1 MKPSTTSSLPLLLAG
16 PILRKTTATEVVLWL
31 ATSSPLVGRVN
42 IYIRQTEHLRE
53 TGFSNEKELSD
64 VEQDKPF
71 YTSSLEE
78 HDSIQIG
85 THAWVTLIRLQGEF
99 PTNTPLEYD
108 IHTESGSLITL
119 APHLVYNGKSR
130 VEFKISTSADYILHG
145 SCRNPHHPSKD
156 SLVAADN
163 KIADQTVPERPD
175 MLMMSGD
182 QIYADHVAG
191 PTLDAI
197 QQVIQRLGL
206 VGESLPTDSQI
217 NQINSSDALYSSEYH
232 LYQRHHYLPHHST
245 SESMFDKFFPSRGV
259 PIFSSTDCE
268 NHLVTLS
275 EFIAMY
281 LLVWSPT
288 LWQCINRDRLIEN
301 NFTQGGR
308 QLTPT
313 EQQQWRDES
322 VIIDDF
328 IAGLPQVQRLFA
340 HIPTYMIFDDHDV
353 TDDWNL
359 TVGWEHAVDQNQ
371 FATQVIGN
379 GLAAYWMCQGWGN
392 KPESFNETFIE
403 QARQLFV
410 VQRYAVQQTR
420 LNKQTHLA
428 KQTRLEKQT
437 NDVEQTHNETGD
449 THTTHSVGNIEPN
462 KHQAFIEMLSRFE
475 EWHYTIDT
483 SPKVIV
489 LDTRTRR
496 WRSESR
502 MNKPSGLMDWEALI
516 EFQHQLLH
524 QEKVV
529 IVSAAPMF
537 GVKFIETLQKM
548 ATTIGKPLVIDA
560 ENWMAHPGSAN
571 TLISIFTHTKTP
583 TNFVVLSGDVHYSFA
598 YDIKLRYRRNSPNI
612 YQITCSGIKNQ
623 FPAPLLKFCDVC
635 DRLLYSPR
643 SVLNYFTKRKRLR
656 IEKRSP
662 DNQTF
667 YRLSNRSAI
676 GELRLDS
683 DGKPQAITTLS
694 GDGKVTRFPEPD

>member
-1 MKPSTTSSLPLLLAG
+1 MKRSTTSPLPLLLAG
-16 PILRKTTATEVVLWL
+16 PILRKTTATEVVLWVV
-31 ATSSPLVGRVN
+31 TSAPLSGTTQLFN
-42 IYIRQTEHLRE
+42 AEQE
-53 TGFSNEKELSD
+53 T
-64 VEQDKPF
+64 PF
-71 YTSSLEE
+71 YSSSLDEQE
-78 HDSIQIG
+78 SIQVG
-85 THAWVTLIRLQGEF
+85 THAWVTLIHLQGEF
-99 PTNTPLEYD
+99 PTNVPLEYQ
-108 IHTESGSLITL
+108 IETEQGSITEL
-119 APHLVYNGKSR
+119 APHLIYKDARTNNDSSR
-130 VEFKISTSADYILHG
+130 IEFKISTAADYILHG

-163 KIADQTVPERPD
+163 KIANQTVLERPD

-197 QQVIQRLGL
+197 QQVIQLLGL
-206 VGESLPTDSQI
+206 VGEALPTDSQVS
-217 NQINSSDALYSSEYH
+217 QINSSDALYESEYH
-232 LYQRHHYLPHHST
+232 LYQRHHLLPHHNT
-245 SESMFDKFFPSRGV
+245 SDSLLDKLFPKRGI

-288 LWQCINRDRLIEN
+288 LWQCINRERLIEN
-301 NFTQGGR
+301 GFMQGGR
-308 QLTPT
+308 QLTPA

-328 IAGLPQVQRLFA
+328 VAGLPQVQRLFA

-359 TVGWEHAVDQNQ
+359 TVGWEHAVDQNR

-392 KPESFNETFIE
+392 APEKFSSEFIE
-403 QARQLFV
+403 QTKQLFSPV
-410 VQRYAVQQTR
+410 ISSNESESSVEDNGESTGKNNGDLSQSIDPQQH
-420 LNKQTHLA
+420 Q
-428 KQTRLEKQT
+428 QYLEMI
-437 NDVEQTHNETGD
+437 D
-449 THTTHSVGNIEPN
+449 
-462 KHQAFIEMLSRFE
+462 RFE
-475 EWHYTIDT
+475 EWHYTINT

-502 MNKPSGLMDWEALI
+502 MNKPSGLMDWEALT
-516 EFQHQLLH
+516 EFQHQLIN

-548 ATTIGKPLVIDA
+548 ATTIGKPLMIDA

>member
-31 ATSSPLVGRVN
+31 ATSSPLTGRA
-42 IYIRQTEHLRE
+42 
-53 TGFSNEKELSD
+53 ELYTRNSD
-64 VEQDKPF
+64 VEPDQPF
-71 YTSSLEE
+71 YTSSLED

-108 IHTESGSLITL
+108 VHTESGSLKEL

-163 KIADQTVPERPD
+163 KIADQTVAERPD

-197 QQVIQRLGL
+197 QQVIQLLGL
-206 VGESLPTDSQI
+206 VGESLPTDSQV
-217 NQINSSDALYSSEYH
+217 NRINSSDALFESEYH
-232 LYQRHHYLPHHST
+232 LYQRDQYLPHHTT
-245 SESMFDKFFPSRGV
+245 SASMLDKFFPNRGV

-288 LWQCINRDRLIEN
+288 LWQCVNRERLIEN

-322 VIIDDF
+322 VIMDDF

-392 KPESFNETFIE
+392 KPESFDETFIE
-403 QARQLFV
+403 QAKQLFV
-410 VQRYAVQQTR
+410 DQPRVT
-420 LNKQTHLA
+420 KQTHNA
-428 KQTRLEKQT
+428 KQTH
-437 NDVEQTHNETGD
+437 DVEQTDNLKQTNSETGD
-449 THTTHSVGNIEPN
+449 AATTHSVSDIEPN
-462 KHQAFIEMLSRFE
+462 KHRAFIEMLSRFE

-489 LDTRTRR
+489 LDTRTR
-496 WRSESR
+496 
-502 MNKPSGLMDWEALI
+502 
-516 EFQHQLLH
+516 
-524 QEKVV
+524 
-529 IVSAAPMF
+529 
-537 GVKFIETLQKM
+537 
-548 ATTIGKPLVIDA
+548 
-560 ENWMAHPGSAN
+560 
-571 TLISIFTHTKTP
+571 
-583 TNFVVLSGDVHYSFA
+583 
-598 YDIKLRYRRNSPNI
+598 
-612 YQITCSGIKNQ
+612 
-623 FPAPLLKFCDVC
+623 
-635 DRLLYSPR
+635 
-643 SVLNYFTKRKRLR
+643 
-656 IEKRSP
+656 
-662 DNQTF
+662 
-667 YRLSNRSAI
+667 
-676 GELRLDS
+676 
-683 DGKPQAITTLS
+683 
-694 GDGKVTRFPEPD
+694 

>member
-1 MKPSTTSSLPLLLAG
+1 MKRSTTSPLPLLLAG
-16 PILRKTTATEVVLWL
+16 PILRKTTATEVVLWVV
-31 ATSSPLVGRVN
+31 TSTQISGTTQLFN
-42 IYIRQTEHLRE
+42 AEQE
-53 TGFSNEKELSD
+53 T
-64 VEQDKPF
+64 PF
-71 YTSSLEE
+71 YSSSLDEQE
-78 HDSIQIG
+78 SIQVG
-85 THAWVTLIRLQGEF
+85 TYAWVTLIHLQGEF
-99 PTNTPLEYD
+99 PTNVPLEYQ
-108 IHTESGSLITL
+108 IETEQGSITEL
-119 APHLVYNGKSR
+119 APHLVYKDTRTNNDSSR
-130 VEFKISTSADYILHG
+130 IEFKISTAADYILHG

-163 KIADQTVPERPD
+163 KIANQTVLERPD

-197 QQVIQRLGL
+197 QQVIQLLGL
-206 VGESLPTDSQI
+206 IGEELPTDSQV
-217 NQINSSDALYSSEYH
+217 NQINSSNALFESKYH
-232 LYQRHHYLPHHST
+232 LYQRHHLLPHHNT
-245 SESMFDKFFPSRGV
+245 SDSLLDKLLPKRGI

-281 LLVWSPT
+281 LLVWSPA
-288 LWQCINRDRLIEN
+288 LWQCINRERLIEN
-301 NFTQGGR
+301 DFKQAER
-308 QLTPT
+308 QLTPA

-322 VIIDDF
+322 IIIDDF
-328 IAGLPQVQRLFA
+328 VAGLPQVQRLFA

-359 TVGWEHAVDQNQ
+359 TVGWEHAVDQNR

-392 KPESFNETFIE
+392 APEKFSREFIE
-403 QARQLFV
+403 QTKQLFSPV
-410 VQRYAVQQTR
+410 ISSNESESHVESNSESYVEKNGKNHGDRSKNIDPQKQQ
-420 LNKQTHLA
+420 QY
-428 KQTRLEKQT
+428 LEMI
-437 NDVEQTHNETGD
+437 D
-449 THTTHSVGNIEPN
+449 
-462 KHQAFIEMLSRFE
+462 RFE
-475 EWHYTIDT
+475 EWHYTINT

-502 MNKPSGLMDWEALI
+502 MNKPSGLMDWEALT
-516 EFQHQLLH
+516 EFQHQLIN

-548 ATTIGKPLVIDA
+548 ATTIGKPLMIDA

-643 SVLNYFTKRKRLR
+643 SVLNYFTKRKRLK

-683 DGKPQAITTLS
+683 DGKPQAIMTLS
-694 GDGKVTRFPEPD
+694 GDGKVTHFPEPN

>member
-1 MKPSTTSSLPLLLAG
+1 MKRSTTSPLPLLLAG
-16 PILRKTTATEVVLWL
+16 PILRKTTATEVVLWVV
-31 ATSSPLVGRVN
+31 TSTQISGTTQLFN
-42 IYIRQTEHLRE
+42 AEQE
-53 TGFSNEKELSD
+53 T
-64 VEQDKPF
+64 PF
-71 YTSSLEE
+71 YSSSLDEQE
-78 HDSIQIG
+78 SIQVG
-85 THAWVTLIRLQGEF
+85 TYAWVTLIHLQGEF
-99 PTNTPLEYD
+99 PTNVPLEYQ
-108 IHTESGSLITL
+108 IETEQGSITEL
-119 APHLVYNGKSR
+119 APHLVYKDTRTNNDSSR
-130 VEFKISTSADYILHG
+130 IEFKISTAADYILHG

-163 KIADQTVPERPD
+163 KIANQTVLERPD

-197 QQVIQRLGL
+197 QQVIQLLGL
-206 VGESLPTDSQI
+206 IGEELPTDSQV
-217 NQINSSDALYSSEYH
+217 NQINSSNALFESEYH
-232 LYQRHHYLPHHST
+232 LYQRHQLLPHHNT
-245 SESMFDKFFPSRGV
+245 SDSLLDKLLPKRGV

-288 LWQCINRDRLIEN
+288 LWQCIDRERLIEN
-301 NFTQGGR
+301 DFKQAER
-308 QLTPT
+308 QLTPA

-322 VIIDDF
+322 IIIDDF
-328 IAGLPQVQRLFA
+328 VAGLPQVQRLFA

-359 TVGWEHAVDQNQ
+359 TVGWEHAVDQNR

-392 KPESFNETFIE
+392 APEKFSREFIE
-403 QARQLFV
+403 QTKQLFSPV
-410 VQRYAVQQTR
+410 ISSNESESHVESNSESYVEKNGKNHGDRSKNIDPQKQQ
-420 LNKQTHLA
+420 QY
-428 KQTRLEKQT
+428 LEMI
-437 NDVEQTHNETGD
+437 D
-449 THTTHSVGNIEPN
+449 
-462 KHQAFIEMLSRFE
+462 RFE
-475 EWHYTIDT
+475 EWHYTINT

-502 MNKPSGLMDWEALI
+502 MNKPSGLMDWEALT
-516 EFQHQLLH
+516 EFQHQLIN

-548 ATTIGKPLVIDA
+548 ATTIGKPLMIDA

-643 SVLNYFTKRKRLR
+643 SVLNYFTKRKRLK

-683 DGKPQAITTLS
+683 DGKPQAIMTLS
-694 GDGKVTRFPEPD
+694 GDGKVTHFPEPN

>member
-1 MKPSTTSSLPLLLAG
+1 MVLWIVTSAPLSGTTQLFNAEQETPFYSSSL
-16 PILRKTTATEVVLWL
+16 
-31 ATSSPLVGRVN
+31 
-42 IYIRQTEHLRE
+42 
-53 TGFSNEKELSD
+53 D
-64 VEQDKPF
+64 EQ
-71 YTSSLEE
+71 E
-78 HDSIQIG
+78 SIQVG
-85 THAWVTLIRLQGEF
+85 THAWVTLIHLQGEF
-99 PTNTPLEYD
+99 PTNVPLEYQ
-108 IHTESGSLITL
+108 IETEQGSITEL
-119 APHLVYNGKSR
+119 APHLIYKDTRTNNDSSR
-130 VEFKISTSADYILHG
+130 IEFKISTTADYILHG

-163 KIADQTVPERPD
+163 KIANQTVLERPD

-197 QQVIQRLGL
+197 QQVIQLLGL
-206 VGESLPTDSQI
+206 IGEALPTDSQV
-217 NQINSSDALYSSEYH
+217 NQINSSDALFESEYH
-232 LYQRHHYLPHHST
+232 LYQRHHLLPHHNT
-245 SESMFDKFFPSRGV
+245 SDSLLDKLFPKRGI

-288 LWQCINRDRLIEN
+288 LWQCINRERLIDN
-301 NFTQGGR
+301 DFKQADR
-308 QLTPT
+308 QLTPA

-328 IAGLPQVQRLFA
+328 VAGLPQVQRLFA

-359 TVGWEHAVDQNQ
+359 TVGWEHAVDQNR

-379 GLAAYWMCQGWGN
+379 GLVAYWMCQGWGN
-392 KPESFNETFIE
+392 APEKFSSEFIE
-403 QARQLFV
+403 QTKQLFSPV
-410 VQRYAVQQTR
+410 ISSNESESSGEDNDESYVENNGKNNGNLSKNIDPQQH
-420 LNKQTHLA
+420 Q
-428 KQTRLEKQT
+428 QYLEMI
-437 NDVEQTHNETGD
+437 D
-449 THTTHSVGNIEPN
+449 
-462 KHQAFIEMLSRFE
+462 RFE
-475 EWHYTIDT
+475 EWHYTINT

-502 MNKPSGLMDWEALI
+502 MNKPSGLMDWEALT
-516 EFQHQLLH
+516 EFQHQLIN

-548 ATTIGKPLVIDA
+548 ATTIGKPLMIDA

-694 GDGKVTRFPEPD
+694 GDGKITRFPEPD

>member
-1 MKPSTTSSLPLLLAG
+1 MILGTVLKPSTTSSLPLLLAG

-31 ATSSPLVGRVN
+31 ATSSPLVGQAD
-42 IYIRQTEHLRE
+42 IYISETEHIRETERSRE
-53 TGFSNEKELSD
+53 TGFSNEKEHA
-64 VEQDKPF
+64 EPKQDQPF
-71 YTSSLEE
+71 YSSSLEE

-99 PTNTPLEYD
+99 PTNTLLEYD
-108 IHTESGSLITL
+108 IHTESGSLKDL
-119 APHLVYNGKSR
+119 APHLVYSGKSR

-163 KIADQTVPERPD
+163 KVAEQSVAERPD

-191 PTLDAI
+191 PTLDAT
-197 QQVIQRLGL
+197 QQVIQLLGL

-217 NQINSSDALYSSEYH
+217 KQINSSDALYSSEYH
-232 LYQRHHYLPHHST
+232 LYQRHHYLPHHT
-245 SESMFDKFFPSRGV
+245 ASESMLDKFFPNRGV

-288 LWQCINRDRLIEN
+288 LWQCVNRERLIEN

-322 VIIDDF
+322 VIMDDF

-392 KPESFNETFIE
+392 KPESFDETFIE
-403 QARQLFV
+403 QAKQLFV
-410 VQRYAVQQTR
+410 DQPRIT
-420 LNKQTHLA
+420 KQA
-428 KQTRLEKQT
+428 
-437 NDVEQTHNETGD
+437 HNEADDSNTI
-449 THTTHSVGNIEPN
+449 HSVSNIEPD

-516 EFQHQLLH
+516 EFQHQLMN
-524 QEKVV
+524 QDKVV

-623 FPAPLLKFCDVC
+623 FPASLLKFCDVW

-643 SVLNYFTKRKRLR
+643 SVLNYFTKRKRLK

-676 GELRLDS
+676 GELRLDT
-683 DGKPQAITTLS
+683 DGKPQSITTLS

>member
-1 MKPSTTSSLPLLLAG
+1 MKRSTTSPLPLLLAG
-16 PILRKTTATEVVLWL
+16 PILRKTTATEVVLWVV
-31 ATSSPLVGRVN
+31 TSAPLSGTTQLFN
-42 IYIRQTEHLRE
+42 A
-53 TGFSNEKELSD
+53 
-64 VEQDKPF
+64 EQEKPF
-71 YTSSLEE
+71 YSSSLDEQE
-78 HDSIQIG
+78 SIQVG
-85 THAWVTLIRLQGEF
+85 THAWVTLIHLQGEF
-99 PTNTPLEYD
+99 PTNVPLEYQ
-108 IHTESGSLITL
+108 IETEQGSITEL
-119 APHLVYNGKSR
+119 APHLIYEDTRTNNDSSR
-130 VEFKISTSADYILHG
+130 IEFKISTTADYILHG

-163 KIADQTVPERPD
+163 KIANQTVLERPD

-197 QQVIQRLGL
+197 QQVIQLLGL
-206 VGESLPTDSQI
+206 VGEALPTDSQVS
-217 NQINSSDALYSSEYH
+217 QINSSDALFESEYH
-232 LYQRHHYLPHHST
+232 LYQRHHLLPHHNT
-245 SESMFDKFFPSRGV
+245 SDSLLDKLFPKRGI

-288 LWQCINRDRLIEN
+288 LWQCINRERLIDN
-301 NFTQGGR
+301 DFKQAGR
-308 QLTPT
+308 QLTPA
-313 EQQQWRDES
+313 EQQQWRNES

-328 IAGLPQVQRLFA
+328 VAGLPQVQRLFA

-359 TVGWEHAVDQNQ
+359 TVGWEHAVDQNR

-392 KPESFNETFIE
+392 APEKFSSEFIE
-403 QARQLFV
+403 QTKQLFSPV
-410 VQRYAVQQTR
+410 ISSNESENSGEDNGERNSESNGKNNGVLSKNIDPQQH
-420 LNKQTHLA
+420 Q
-428 KQTRLEKQT
+428 QYLEMI
-437 NDVEQTHNETGD
+437 D
-449 THTTHSVGNIEPN
+449 
-462 KHQAFIEMLSRFE
+462 RFE
-475 EWHYTIDT
+475 EWHYTINT

-502 MNKPSGLMDWEALI
+502 MNKPSGLMDWEALT
-516 EFQHQLLH
+516 EFQHQLIN

-548 ATTIGKPLVIDA
+548 ATTIGKPLMIDA

-676 GELRLDS
+676 GELKLDS
-683 DGKPQAITTLS
+683 DGKPQSITTLS
-694 GDGKVTRFPEPD
+694 GDGKITRFPEPD

>member
-1 MKPSTTSSLPLLLAG
+1 MKRSTTSPLPLLLAG
-16 PILRKTTATEVVLWL
+16 PILRKTTATEVVLWVV
-31 ATSSPLVGRVN
+31 TSAPLSGTTQLFN
-42 IYIRQTEHLRE
+42 AEQE
-53 TGFSNEKELSD
+53 T
-64 VEQDKPF
+64 PF
-71 YTSSLEE
+71 YSSSLDEQE
-78 HDSIQIG
+78 SIQVG
-85 THAWVTLIRLQGEF
+85 THAWVTLIHLQGEF
-99 PTNTPLEYD
+99 PTNVPLEYQ
-108 IHTESGSLITL
+108 IETEQGSITEL
-119 APHLVYNGKSR
+119 APHLIYKDTRTNNDSSR
-130 VEFKISTSADYILHG
+130 VEFKISTAADYILHG

-163 KIADQTVPERPD
+163 KIANQTVLERPD

-197 QQVIQRLGL
+197 QQVIQLLGL
-206 VGESLPTDSQI
+206 IGEALPTDSQV
-217 NQINSSDALYSSEYH
+217 NQINSSDALFESEYH
-232 LYQRHHYLPHHST
+232 LYQRHHLLPHHNT
-245 SESMFDKFFPSRGV
+245 SDSLLDKLFPKRGI

-288 LWQCINRDRLIEN
+288 LWQCINRERLIDN
-301 NFTQGGR
+301 DFKQAGR
-308 QLTPT
+308 QLTPA

-359 TVGWEHAVDQNQ
+359 TVGWEHAVDQNR

-379 GLAAYWMCQGWGN
+379 GLASYWMCQGWGN
-392 KPESFNETFIE
+392 APEKFSSEFIE
-403 QARQLFV
+403 QTKQLFSPV
-410 VQRYAVQQTR
+410 VSSNESESRGEDNGERNSENYVEKNGKNHGDLSKNIDPQQH
-420 LNKQTHLA
+420 Q
-428 KQTRLEKQT
+428 QYLEMI
-437 NDVEQTHNETGD
+437 D
-449 THTTHSVGNIEPN
+449 
-462 KHQAFIEMLSRFE
+462 RFE
-475 EWHYTIDT
+475 EWHYTINT

-502 MNKPSGLMDWEALI
+502 MNKPSGLMDWEALT
-516 EFQHQLLH
+516 EFQHQLIN

-548 ATTIGKPLVIDA
+548 ATTIGKPLMIDA

-676 GELRLDS
+676 GELKLDS
-683 DGKPQAITTLS
+683 DGKPQSITTLS
-694 GDGKVTRFPEPD
+694 GDGKITRFPEPY

>member
-1 MKPSTTSSLPLLLAG
+1 MKRSTTSPLPLLLAG
-16 PILRKTTATEVVLWL
+16 PILRKTTATEVVLWIV
-31 ATSSPLVGRVN
+31 TSAPLSGTTQLFN
-42 IYIRQTEHLRE
+42 AEQE
-53 TGFSNEKELSD
+53 T
-64 VEQDKPF
+64 PF
-71 YTSSLEE
+71 YSSSLDEQE
-78 HDSIQIG
+78 SIQVG
-85 THAWVTLIRLQGEF
+85 THAWVTLIHLQGEF
-99 PTNTPLEYD
+99 PTNVPLEYQ
-108 IHTESGSLITL
+108 IETEQGSITEL
-119 APHLVYNGKSR
+119 APHLVYKDTRTNNDSSR
-130 VEFKISTSADYILHG
+130 IEFKISTAADYILHG

-163 KIADQTVPERPD
+163 KIANQTVLERPD

-197 QQVIQRLGL
+197 QQVIQLLGL
-206 VGESLPTDSQI
+206 VGEALPTDSQVS
-217 NQINSSDALYSSEYH
+217 QINSSDALFESEYH
-232 LYQRHHYLPHHST
+232 LYQRHHLLPHHNT
-245 SESMFDKFFPSRGV
+245 SDSLLDKLFPKRGI

-288 LWQCINRDRLIEN
+288 LWQCINRERLIDN
-301 NFTQGGR
+301 DFKQADR
-308 QLTPT
+308 QLTPA

-322 VIIDDF
+322 IIIDDF
-328 IAGLPQVQRLFA
+328 VAGLPQVQRLFA

-359 TVGWEHAVDQNQ
+359 TVGWEHAVDQNR

-379 GLAAYWMCQGWGN
+379 GLAAYWMFQGWGN
-392 KPESFNETFIE
+392 APEKFSSEFIE
-403 QARQLFV
+403 QTKQLFSPV
-410 VQRYAVQQTR
+410 ISSNESESRGEDNGERNSESNGVLSKNIDPQQH
-420 LNKQTHLA
+420 Q
-428 KQTRLEKQT
+428 QYLEMI
-437 NDVEQTHNETGD
+437 D
-449 THTTHSVGNIEPN
+449 
-462 KHQAFIEMLSRFE
+462 RFE
-475 EWHYTIDT
+475 EWHYTINT

-502 MNKPSGLMDWEALI
+502 MNKPSGLMDWEALT
-516 EFQHQLLH
+516 EFQHQLIN

-548 ATTIGKPLVIDA
+548 ATTIGKPLMIDA

>member
-1 MKPSTTSSLPLLLAG
+1 MILGTVLKPSTTSSLPLLLAG

-31 ATSSPLVGRVN
+31 ATSSPLVGRADL
-42 IYIRQTEHLRE
+42 YIRE
-53 TGFSNEKELSD
+53 TGFSNEKEHS
-64 VEQDKPF
+64 EPKQDQPF

-85 THAWVTLIRLQGEF
+85 THTWVTLIRLQGEF
-99 PTNTPLEYD
+99 PTNTLLEYD
-108 IHTESGSLITL
+108 IHTESGSLKEL

-163 KIADQTVPERPD
+163 KVAEQTVAERPD

-197 QQVIQRLGL
+197 QQVIQLLGL

-217 NQINSSDALYSSEYH
+217 KQINSSDALYSSEYH
-232 LYQRHHYLPHHST
+232 LYQRHHYLPHHT
-245 SESMFDKFFPSRGV
+245 ASESMIDKFFPNRGV

-288 LWQCINRDRLIEN
+288 LWQCVNRERLIEN

-322 VIIDDF
+322 VIMDDF

-379 GLAAYWMCQGWGN
+379 GLAAYWVCQGWGN
-392 KPESFNETFIE
+392 KPESFDEAFIE
-403 QARQLFV
+403 QAKQLFV
-410 VQRYAVQQTR
+410 DQPRITKQAHIVEK
-420 LNKQTHLA
+420 NK
-428 KQTRLEKQT
+428 
-437 NDVEQTHNETGD
+437 NIEQAHNEAGNAV
-449 THTTHSVGNIEPN
+449 TTHSVSNIEPD

-516 EFQHQLLH
+516 EFQHQLMN
-524 QEKVV
+524 QDKVV

-623 FPAPLLKFCDVC
+623 FPASLLKFCDVW

-643 SVLNYFTKRKRLR
+643 SVLNYFTKRKRLK

-676 GELRLDS
+676 GELRLDV
-683 DGKPQAITTLS
+683 DGKPQSITTLS

>member
-1 MKPSTTSSLPLLLAG
+1 MILGTVLKPSTTSSLPLLLAG
-16 PILRKTTATEVVLWL
+16 PILRKTTATEVVIWL
-31 ATSSPLVGRVN
+31 ATSSPLIGRAELYVN
-42 IYIRQTEHLRE
+42 E
-53 TGFSNEKELSD
+53 TDLVEEIGQSN
-64 VEQDKPF
+64 VEQDQPF

-78 HDSIQIG
+78 HDSIQVG
-85 THAWVTLIRLQGEF
+85 THAWVTLIRLQGQF
-99 PTNTPLEYD
+99 PTNTLLEYD
-108 IHTESGSLITL
+108 IHTDSGSLKEL
-119 APHLVYNGKSR
+119 APHLVYNGKSH

-163 KIADQTVPERPD
+163 KIAEQTVAERPD

-217 NQINSSDALYSSEYH
+217 KKINSSDALYNSEYH
-232 LYQRHHYLPHHST
+232 LYQRHHYLPHHT
-245 SESMFDKFFPSRGV
+245 ASESMLDRFFPNRGV
-259 PIFSSTDCE
+259 PIFSSTNCE

-288 LWQCINRDRLIEN
+288 LWQCINRERLIEN

-322 VIIDDF
+322 VIMDDF

-392 KPESFNETFIE
+392 KPESFDETFIE
-403 QARQLFV
+403 QAKQLFV
-410 VQRYAVQQTR
+410 DQPLIT
-420 LNKQTHLA
+420 KQA
-428 KQTRLEKQT
+428 
-437 NDVEQTHNETGD
+437 HNEAGNAV
-449 THTTHSVGNIEPN
+449 TTHSVSNIEPD

-516 EFQHQLLH
+516 EFQHQLMN
-524 QEKVV
+524 QDKVV
-529 IVSAAPMF
+529 IVTAAPMF

>member
-31 ATSSPLVGRVN
+31 ATSSPLTGRA
-42 IYIRQTEHLRE
+42 
-53 TGFSNEKELSD
+53 ELYTRNSD
-64 VEQDKPF
+64 VEPDQPF
-71 YTSSLEE
+71 YTSSLED

-99 PTNTPLEYD
+99 PTNTLLEYD
-108 IHTESGSLITL
+108 VHTESGSLKEL

-163 KIADQTVPERPD
+163 KIADQTVAERPD

-197 QQVIQRLGL
+197 QQVIQLLGL
-206 VGESLPTDSQI
+206 VGESLPTDSQV
-217 NQINSSDALYSSEYH
+217 NRINSSDALFESEYH
-232 LYQRHHYLPHHST
+232 LYQRDQYLPHHTT
-245 SESMFDKFFPSRGV
+245 SESMLDKFFPNRGV

-288 LWQCINRDRLIEN
+288 LWQCVNRERLIEN

-322 VIIDDF
+322 VIMDDF

-392 KPESFNETFIE
+392 KPESFDETFIE
-403 QARQLFV
+403 QAKLLFV
-410 VQRYAVQQTR
+410 DQPRV
-420 LNKQTHLA
+420 LKQTH
-428 KQTRLEKQT
+428 
-437 NDVEQTHNETGD
+437 DVEQTNSETGD
-449 THTTHSVGNIEPN
+449 AATTHSVSDIEPN
-462 KHQAFIEMLSRFE
+462 KHRAFIEMLSRFE

-516 EFQHQLLH
+516 EFQHQLMH
-524 QEKVV
+524 QDKVV

-623 FPAPLLKFCDVC
+623 FPAPLLKFCDVW

-643 SVLNYFTKRKRLR
+643 SVLNYFTKRKRLK

-676 GELRLDS
+676 GELRLDE
-683 DGKPQAITTLS
+683 DGKPQSITTLS
-694 GDGKVTRFPEPD
+694 GDGKTTRFPEPY

>member
-1 MKPSTTSSLPLLLAG
+1 MILGTVLKPSTTSSLPLLLAG

-31 ATSSPLVGRVN
+31 ATSSPLVGRADL
-42 IYIRQTEHLRE
+42 YISETEHIRE
-53 TGFSNEKELSD
+53 TGFSNEKEHSEA
-64 VEQDKPF
+64 EQDQPF
-71 YTSSLEE
+71 YTTPLEE

-99 PTNTPLEYD
+99 PTNTLLEYD
-108 IHTESGSLITL
+108 IHTESGSLKELT
-119 APHLVYNGKSR
+119 PHLVYNGKSR

-163 KIADQTVPERPD
+163 KIADQSVAERPD

-197 QQVIQRLGL
+197 QQVIQLLGL

-217 NQINSSDALYSSEYH
+217 KQINSSDALYSSEYH
-232 LYQRHHYLPHHST
+232 LYQRHHYLPHHT
-245 SESMFDKFFPSRGV
+245 ASESMFDKFFPNRGV

-288 LWQCINRDRLIEN
+288 LWQCVNRERLIEN

-322 VIIDDF
+322 VIMDDF
-328 IAGLPQVQRLFA
+328 ITGLPQVQRLFA

-392 KPESFNETFIE
+392 KPESFDEAFIE
-403 QARQLFV
+403 QAKQLFV
-410 VQRYAVQQTR
+410 DQPRIT
-420 LNKQTHLA
+420 KQA
-428 KQTRLEKQT
+428 
-437 NDVEQTHNETGD
+437 HNEADDSNTI
-449 THTTHSVGNIEPN
+449 HSVSNIEPD

-516 EFQHQLLH
+516 EFQHQLMN
-524 QEKVV
+524 QDKVV

-623 FPAPLLKFCDVC
+623 FPASLLKFCDVW

-643 SVLNYFTKRKRLR
+643 SVLNYFTKRKRLK

-676 GELRLDS
+676 GELRLDV
-683 DGKPQAITTLS
+683 DGKPQSITTLS

>member
-31 ATSSPLVGRVN
+31 ATSSPLTGRAELYVNETDLVGE
-42 IYIRQTEHLRE
+42 IGH
-53 TGFSNEKELSD
+53 SN
-64 VEQDKPF
+64 VEQDQPF

-108 IHTESGSLITL
+108 LHTESGSLKEL

-163 KIADQTVPERPD
+163 KIADQSIVERPD

-217 NQINSSDALYSSEYH
+217 KQINSSDALYNSEYH
-232 LYQRHHYLPHHST
+232 LYQRHQYLPHHST
-245 SESMFDKFFPSRGV
+245 SESVLNKFFPNRGV

-288 LWQCINRDRLIEN
+288 LWQCVNRERLIEN

-392 KPESFNETFIE
+392 KPESFNEAFIE
-403 QARQLFV
+403 QAKQLFT
-410 VQRYAVQQTR
+410 VQVRAITER
-420 LNKQTHLA
+420 
-428 KQTRLEKQT
+428 
-437 NDVEQTHNETGD
+437 HNEAND
-449 THTTHSVGNIEPN
+449 AATTHSISRIEPD
-462 KHQAFIEMLSRFE
+462 KHQAFIEMLNRFE

-524 QEKVV
+524 QDKVV

-623 FPAPLLKFCDVC
+623 FPAPLLKFCDVW

-643 SVLNYFTKRKRLR
+643 SVLNYFTKRKRLK

-676 GELRLDS
+676 GELRLDN
-683 DGKPQAITTLS
+683 DGKPQSITTLS

>member
-1 MKPSTTSSLPLLLAG
+1 MKRPMTSSLPFLLAG
-16 PILRKTTATEVVLWL
+16 PILRKTTATEVVLWVV
-31 ATSSPLVGRVN
+31 TSSPLNGN
-42 IYIRQTEHLRE
+42 A
-53 TGFSNEKELSD
+53 ELYNQSQ
-64 VEQDKPF
+64 EAPF
-71 YTSSLEE
+71 YASPLGE
-78 HDSIQIG
+78 HESIQIG

-108 IHTESGSLITL
+108 IHTESGSLKEL

-163 KIADQTVPERPD
+163 KIADQTVIERPD

-197 QQVIQRLGL
+197 QQVIQLLGL
-206 VGESLPTDSQI
+206 VGESLPIDSLDSKI
-217 NQINSSDALYSSEYH
+217 SSSEALFSSDYH
-232 LYQRHHYLPHHST
+232 LYQRDHFLPHHNT
-245 SESMFDKFFPSRGV
+245 SDSLLDKLFPKRGI

-288 LWQCINRDRLIEN
+288 LWQCINRERLIEN
-301 NFTQGGR
+301 NFMQAGR
-308 QLTPT
+308 PLTPA

-322 VIIDDF
+322 IIIDDF
-328 IAGLPQVQRLFA
+328 IVGLPQVQRLFA

-359 TVGWEHAVDQNQ
+359 TVGWEYAVDQNQ

-379 GLAAYWMCQGWGN
+379 GLTAYWMCQGWGN
-392 KPESFNETFIE
+392 KPESFNEEFIE
-403 QARQLFV
+403 QAKQLFV
-410 VQRYAVQQTR
+410 H
-420 LNKQTHLA
+420 K
-428 KQTRLEKQT
+428 
-437 NDVEQTHNETGD
+437 DHNEASDASTSHSLGD
-449 THTTHSVGNIEPN
+449 IEPD

-524 QEKVV
+524 QDKVV

-623 FPAPLLKFCDVC
+623 FPAPLLKFCDVW

-643 SVLNYFTKRKRLR
+643 SVLNYFTKRKRLK

-676 GELRLDS
+676 GELRLDT
-683 DGKPQAITTLS
+683 DGKPQSITTLS
-694 GDGKVTRFPEPD
+694 GDGKITRFPEPD

>member
-16 PILRKTTATEVVLWL
+16 PILRKTTATEVVIWL
-31 ATSSPLVGRVN
+31 ATSSPLIGRAELYVN
-42 IYIRQTEHLRE
+42 E
-53 TGFSNEKELSD
+53 TDLVEEIGQSN
-64 VEQDKPF
+64 VEQDQPF

-78 HDSIQIG
+78 HDSIQVG
-85 THAWVTLIRLQGEF
+85 THAWVTLIRLQGQF
-99 PTNTPLEYD
+99 PTNTLLEYD
-108 IHTESGSLITL
+108 IHTDSGSLKEL
-119 APHLVYNGKSR
+119 APHLVYNGKSH

-163 KIADQTVPERPD
+163 KVAEQTVAERPD

-197 QQVIQRLGL
+197 QQVIQLLGL

-217 NQINSSDALYSSEYH
+217 KQIHSSDALYNSEYH
-232 LYQRHHYLPHHST
+232 LYQRHHYLPHHT
-245 SESMFDKFFPSRGV
+245 ASESMLDRFFPNRGV

-288 LWQCINRDRLIEN
+288 LWQCINRERLIEN
-301 NFTQGGR
+301 NFMQAGR
-308 QLTPT
+308 QLTPA
-313 EQQQWRDES
+313 EQQQWRNES

-359 TVGWEHAVDQNQ
+359 TVGWEYAVDQNQ

-392 KPESFNETFIE
+392 KPESFDETFIE
-403 QARQLFV
+403 QAKQLFV
-410 VQRYAVQQTR
+410 DHPRIT
-420 LNKQTHLA
+420 
-428 KQTRLEKQT
+428 
-437 NDVEQTHNETGD
+437 EQTHNEAGNPA
-449 THTTHSVGNIEPN
+449 TTHFVSNIEPD
-462 KHQAFIEMLSRFE
+462 KHQAFIEMLNRFE

-516 EFQHQLLH
+516 EFQHQLMN
-524 QEKVV
+524 QDKVV

-623 FPAPLLKFCDVC
+623 FPAPLLKFCDVW

-643 SVLNYFTKRKRLR
+643 SILNYFTKRKRLK

-676 GELRLDS
+676 GELRLDT
-683 DGKPQAITTLS
+683 DGKPQSITTLS
-694 GDGKVTRFPEPD
+694 GDGKVTRFPKPD

>member
-1 MKPSTTSSLPLLLAG
+1 MKRSTISPLPLLLAG
-16 PILRKTTATEVVLWL
+16 PILRKTTATEVVLWVV
-31 ATSSPLVGRVN
+31 TSAPLSGTTQLFN
-42 IYIRQTEHLRE
+42 AEQE
-53 TGFSNEKELSD
+53 T
-64 VEQDKPF
+64 PF
-71 YTSSLEE
+71 YSSSLDEQE
-78 HDSIQIG
+78 SIQVG
-85 THAWVTLIRLQGEF
+85 THAWVTLIHLQGEF
-99 PTNTPLEYD
+99 PTNVPLEYQ
-108 IHTESGSLITL
+108 IETEQGSITEL
-119 APHLVYNGKSR
+119 APHLIYKDTRTSNDSSR
-130 VEFKISTSADYILHG
+130 IEFKISTAADYILHG

-163 KIADQTVPERPD
+163 KIANQTVLERPD

-197 QQVIQRLGL
+197 QQVIQLLGL
-206 VGESLPTDSQI
+206 IGEALPTDSQV
-217 NQINSSDALYSSEYH
+217 NQINSSDALFESEYH
-232 LYQRHHYLPHHST
+232 LYQRHHLLPHHNT
-245 SESMFDKFFPSRGV
+245 SDSLLDKLFPKRGI

-288 LWQCINRDRLIEN
+288 LWQCINRERLIEN
-301 NFTQGGR
+301 GFMQGGR
-308 QLTPT
+308 QLTPA

-328 IAGLPQVQRLFA
+328 VAGLPQVQRLFA

-359 TVGWEHAVDQNQ
+359 TVGWEHAVDQNR

-392 KPESFNETFIE
+392 APEKFSSEFIE
-403 QARQLFV
+403 QTKQLFSPV
-410 VQRYAVQQTR
+410 ISSNESESSVEDNGESTGKNNGDLSKNIDPQQH
-420 LNKQTHLA
+420 Q
-428 KQTRLEKQT
+428 QYLEMI
-437 NDVEQTHNETGD
+437 D
-449 THTTHSVGNIEPN
+449 
-462 KHQAFIEMLSRFE
+462 RFE
-475 EWHYTIDT
+475 EWHYTINT

-502 MNKPSGLMDWEALI
+502 MNKPSGLMDWEALT
-516 EFQHQLLH
+516 EFQHQLID

-548 ATTIGKPLVIDA
+548 ATTIGKPLMIDA

-694 GDGKVTRFPEPD
+694 GDGKITRFPEPD

>member
-1 MKPSTTSSLPLLLAG
+1 MKRSTTSPLPLLLAG
-16 PILRKTTATEVVLWL
+16 PILRKTTATEVVLWVV
-31 ATSSPLVGRVN
+31 TSVPLSGTTQLFN
-42 IYIRQTEHLRE
+42 AEQE
-53 TGFSNEKELSD
+53 T
-64 VEQDKPF
+64 PF
-71 YTSSLEE
+71 YSSSLDEQE
-78 HDSIQIG
+78 SIQVG
-85 THAWVTLIRLQGEF
+85 THAWVTLIHLQGDF
-99 PTNTPLEYD
+99 PTNVPLEYQ
-108 IHTESGSLITL
+108 IETEQGSIIEL
-119 APHLVYNGKSR
+119 APHLIYKDTRTNNDSSR
-130 VEFKISTSADYILHG
+130 IEFKISTAADYILHG

-163 KIADQTVPERPD
+163 KIANQTVLERPD

-197 QQVIQRLGL
+197 QQVIQLLGL
-206 VGESLPTDSQI
+206 IGEELPTDSQV
-217 NQINSSDALYSSEYH
+217 NQINSSDALFESEYH
-232 LYQRHHYLPHHST
+232 LYQRHHLLPHHNT
-245 SESMFDKFFPSRGV
+245 SDSLLDKLFPKRGI

-288 LWQCINRDRLIEN
+288 LWQCINRERLIDN
-301 NFTQGGR
+301 DFKQADR
-308 QLTPT
+308 QLTPA
-313 EQQQWRDES
+313 EQQQWRDEN

-328 IAGLPQVQRLFA
+328 VAGLPQVQRLFA

-359 TVGWEHAVDQNQ
+359 TVGWEHAVDQNR

-379 GLAAYWMCQGWGN
+379 GLVAYWMCQGWGN
-392 KPESFNETFIE
+392 KPESFDEAFIE
-403 QARQLFV
+403 QAKQLFV
-410 VQRYAVQQTR
+410 DHPRIT
-420 LNKQTHLA
+420 
-428 KQTRLEKQT
+428 
-437 NDVEQTHNETGD
+437 EQTHNEAGNPA
-449 THTTHSVGNIEPN
+449 TTHSVGNIEPD
-462 KHQAFIEMLSRFE
+462 KHQAFIEMLNRFE

-516 EFQHQLLH
+516 EFQHQLMN
-524 QEKVV
+524 QNKVV

-623 FPAPLLKFCDVC
+623 FPAPLLKFCDVW

-643 SVLNYFTKRKRLR
+643 SILNYFTKRKRLK

-676 GELRLDS
+676 GELRLDT
-683 DGKPQAITTLS
+683 DGKPQSITTLS
-694 GDGKVTRFPEPD
+694 GDGKVTRFPKPD

>member
-1 MKPSTTSSLPLLLAG
+1 MKRSTTSPLPLLLAG
-16 PILRKTTATEVVLWL
+16 PILRKTTATEVVLWVV
-31 ATSSPLVGRVN
+31 TSAPLSGTTQLFN
-42 IYIRQTEHLRE
+42 AEQE
-53 TGFSNEKELSD
+53 T
-64 VEQDKPF
+64 PF
-71 YTSSLEE
+71 YSSSLDEQE
-78 HDSIQIG
+78 SIQVG
-85 THAWVTLIRLQGEF
+85 THAWVTLIHLQGEF
-99 PTNTPLEYD
+99 PTNVPLEYQ
-108 IHTESGSLITL
+108 IETEQGSITEL
-119 APHLVYNGKSR
+119 APHLIYKDTRTNNDSSR
-130 VEFKISTSADYILHG
+130 VEFKISAAADYILHG

-163 KIADQTVPERPD
+163 KIANQTVLERPD

-197 QQVIQRLGL
+197 QQVIQLLGL
-206 VGESLPTDSQI
+206 IGEALPTDSQV
-217 NQINSSDALYSSEYH
+217 NQINSSDALFESEYH
-232 LYQRHHYLPHHST
+232 LYQRHHLLPHHNT
-245 SESMFDKFFPSRGV
+245 SDSLLDKLFPKRGI

-288 LWQCINRDRLIEN
+288 LWQCINRERLIDN
-301 NFTQGGR
+301 DFKQADR
-308 QLTPT
+308 QLTPA

-322 VIIDDF
+322 IIIDDF
-328 IAGLPQVQRLFA
+328 VAGLPQVQRLFA

-359 TVGWEHAVDQNQ
+359 TVGWEHAVDQNR

-379 GLAAYWMCQGWGN
+379 GLVAYWMCQGWGN
-392 KPESFNETFIE
+392 KPESFDETFIE
-403 QARQLFV
+403 QAKQLFV
-410 VQRYAVQQTR
+410 DQPLIT
-420 LNKQTHLA
+420 K
-428 KQTRLEKQT
+428 
-437 NDVEQTHNETGD
+437 QTHNEAGNAV
-449 THTTHSVGNIEPN
+449 TTHSVSNIEPD

-516 EFQHQLLH
+516 EFQHQLMN
-524 QEKVV
+524 QDKVV

-623 FPAPLLKFCDVC
+623 FPASLLKFCDVW

-643 SVLNYFTKRKRLR
+643 SVLNYFTKRKRLK

-667 YRLSNRSAI
+667 YRLSNCSAI
-676 GELRLDS
+676 GELRLDG
-683 DGKPQAITTLS
+683 DGKPQSITTLS
-694 GDGKVTRFPEPD
+694 GDGKITRFPEPD

>member
-1 MKPSTTSSLPLLLAG
+1 MILGTVLKPSTTSSIPLLLAG

-31 ATSSPLVGRVN
+31 ATSSPLVGRADL
-42 IYIRQTEHLRE
+42 YISETEHIRE
-53 TGFSNEKELSD
+53 TGFSNEKEHSEA
-64 VEQDKPF
+64 EQDQPF
-71 YTSSLEE
+71 YTTPLEE

-99 PTNTPLEYD
+99 PTNTLLEYD
-108 IHTESGSLITL
+108 IHTESGSLKELT
-119 APHLVYNGKSR
+119 PHLVYNGKSR

-163 KIADQTVPERPD
+163 KVAEQSVAERPD

-197 QQVIQRLGL
+197 QQVIQLLGL

-217 NQINSSDALYSSEYH
+217 KQINTSDALYSSEYH
-232 LYQRHHYLPHHST
+232 LYQRHHYLPHHT
-245 SESMFDKFFPSRGV
+245 ASESMFDKFFPNRGV

-288 LWQCINRDRLIEN
+288 LWQCVNRERLIEN

-322 VIIDDF
+322 VIMDDF

-392 KPESFNETFIE
+392 KPESFDETFIE
-403 QARQLFV
+403 QAKQFFV
-410 VQRYAVQQTR
+410 AQPRIT
-420 LNKQTHLA
+420 KQA
-428 KQTRLEKQT
+428 
-437 NDVEQTHNETGD
+437 HNEAD
-449 THTTHSVGNIEPN
+449 DSNTTHSVSNIEPD

-516 EFQHQLLH
+516 EFQHQLMN
-524 QEKVV
+524 QDKVV

-623 FPAPLLKFCDVC
+623 FPASLLKFCDVW

-643 SVLNYFTKRKRLR
+643 SVLNYFTKRKRLK

-676 GELRLDS
+676 GELRLDT
-683 DGKPQAITTLS
+683 DGKPQSITTLS
-694 GDGKVTRFPEPD
+694 GDGKITRFPEPD

>member
-31 ATSSPLVGRVN
+31 ATSSPLTGRA
-42 IYIRQTEHLRE
+42 
-53 TGFSNEKELSD
+53 ELHTQEIDDS
-64 VEQDKPF
+64 EAAQDQPF

-85 THAWVTLIRLQGEF
+85 THAWITLIRLQGEF
-99 PTNTPLEYD
+99 PTNTLLEYD
-108 IHTESGSLITL
+108 IHTESGSLKEL

-156 SLVAADN
+156 SLVAVDN
-163 KIADQTVPERPD
+163 KMADQTVAERPD

-197 QQVIQRLGL
+197 QQVIHLLGL

-217 NQINSSDALYSSEYH
+217 KQINNSDALYNSEYH
-232 LYQRHHYLPHHST
+232 LYQRHHYLPHHT
-245 SESMFDKFFPSRGV
+245 ASESMIDKLFPNRGV
-259 PIFSSTDCE
+259 PIFSSTACE

-288 LWQCINRDRLIEN
+288 LWQCVNRERLIEN

-322 VIIDDF
+322 VIMDDF

-392 KPESFNETFIE
+392 KPESFDETFIE
-403 QARQLFV
+403 QAKQLFV
-410 VQRYAVQQTR
+410 AQPLIT
-420 LNKQTHLA
+420 KQPRIS
-428 KQTRLEKQT
+428 K
-437 NDVEQTHNETGD
+437 QTHNEAGNAA
-449 THTTHSVGNIEPN
+449 TTHSIGNIEPD

-502 MNKPSGLMDWEALI
+502 MNKPSGLMD
-516 EFQHQLLH
+516 
-524 QEKVV
+524 
-529 IVSAAPMF
+529 
-537 GVKFIETLQKM
+537 
-548 ATTIGKPLVIDA
+548 
-560 ENWMAHPGSAN
+560 
-571 TLISIFTHTKTP
+571 
-583 TNFVVLSGDVHYSFA
+583 
-598 YDIKLRYRRNSPNI
+598 
-612 YQITCSGIKNQ
+612 
-623 FPAPLLKFCDVC
+623 
-635 DRLLYSPR
+635 
-643 SVLNYFTKRKRLR
+643 
-656 IEKRSP
+656 
-662 DNQTF
+662 
-667 YRLSNRSAI
+667 
-676 GELRLDS
+676 
-683 DGKPQAITTLS
+683 
-694 GDGKVTRFPEPD
+694 

>member
-31 ATSSPLVGRVN
+31 ATSSPLTGRA
-42 IYIRQTEHLRE
+42 
-53 TGFSNEKELSD
+53 ELHTQKIDDS
-64 VEQDKPF
+64 EAAQDQPF

-78 HDSIQIG
+78 NDSIQIG

-108 IHTESGSLITL
+108 LHTESGSLKEL

-163 KIADQTVPERPD
+163 KIAEQTVAERPD

-191 PTLDAI
+191 PTLDSI
-197 QQVIQRLGL
+197 QQVIQLLGL

-217 NQINSSDALYSSEYH
+217 KQINNSDALYNSEYH
-232 LYQRHHYLPHHST
+232 LYQRHHYLPHHT
-245 SESMFDKFFPSRGV
+245 ASESMLDKFFPNRGV

-288 LWQCINRDRLIEN
+288 LWQCVNRERLIES

-392 KPESFNETFIE
+392 KPESFDETFIE
-403 QARQLFV
+403 QVKQLFV
-410 VQRYAVQQTR
+410 HK
-420 LNKQTHLA
+420 N
-428 KQTRLEKQT
+428 
-437 NDVEQTHNETGD
+437 HNETVD
-449 THTTHSVGNIEPN
+449 ANTTHSVSNIEPD
-462 KHQAFIEMLSRFE
+462 KHQAFIEVLGRFE

-516 EFQHQLLH
+516 EFQHQLMN
-524 QEKVV
+524 QDKVV

-623 FPAPLLKFCDVC
+623 FPAPLLKFCDVW

-643 SVLNYFTKRKRLR
+643 SVLNYFTKRKRLK

-676 GELRLDS
+676 GELRLDT
-683 DGKPQAITTLS
+683 DGKPQSITTLS
-694 GDGKVTRFPEPD
+694 GDGKITRFPEPD

>member
-1 MKPSTTSSLPLLLAG
+1 MKRSTTPPLPLLLAG
-16 PILRKTTATEVVLWL
+16 PILRKTTATEVVLWVV
-31 ATSSPLVGRVN
+31 TSAPLSGTTQLFN
-42 IYIRQTEHLRE
+42 TEQE
-53 TGFSNEKELSD
+53 T
-64 VEQDKPF
+64 PF
-71 YTSSLEE
+71 YSSSLDEQE
-78 HDSIQIG
+78 SIQVG
-85 THAWVTLIRLQGEF
+85 THAWVTLIHLQGEF
-99 PTNTPLEYD
+99 PTNVPLEYQ
-108 IHTESGSLITL
+108 IETEQGSITEL
-119 APHLVYNGKSR
+119 APHLIYKDTRTNNDSSR
-130 VEFKISTSADYILHG
+130 IEFKISTAADYILHG

-163 KIADQTVPERPD
+163 KIANQTVLERPD

-197 QQVIQRLGL
+197 QQVIQLLGL
-206 VGESLPTDSQI
+206 VGEALPTDSQVS
-217 NQINSSDALYSSEYH
+217 QINSSDALYESEYH
-232 LYQRHHYLPHHST
+232 LYQRHHLLPHHNT
-245 SESMFDKFFPSRGV
+245 SDSLLDKLFPKRGI

-288 LWQCINRDRLIEN
+288 LWQCINRERLIDN
-301 NFTQGGR
+301 DFKQADR
-308 QLTPT
+308 QLTPA

-322 VIIDDF
+322 IIIDDF
-328 IAGLPQVQRLFA
+328 VAGLPQVQRLFA

-359 TVGWEHAVDQNQ
+359 TVGWEHAVDQNR

-392 KPESFNETFIE
+392 APEKFSSEFIE
-403 QARQLFV
+403 QTKQLFSPV
-410 VQRYAVQQTR
+410 ISSNESESSGEDNGESYVENNGKNNGNLSKNIDPQQH
-420 LNKQTHLA
+420 Q
-428 KQTRLEKQT
+428 QYLEMI
-437 NDVEQTHNETGD
+437 D
-449 THTTHSVGNIEPN
+449 
-462 KHQAFIEMLSRFE
+462 RFE
-475 EWHYTIDT
+475 EWHYTINT

-502 MNKPSGLMDWEALI
+502 MNKPSGLMDWEALT
-516 EFQHQLLH
+516 EFQHQLIN

-548 ATTIGKPLVIDA
+548 ATTIGKPLMIDA

-676 GELRLDS
+676 GELKLDS
-683 DGKPQAITTLS
+683 DGKPQSITTLS
-694 GDGKVTRFPEPD
+694 GDGKITRFPEPD

>member
-31 ATSSPLVGRVN
+31 ATSSPLTGRA
-42 IYIRQTEHLRE
+42 
-53 TGFSNEKELSD
+53 ELHTQEIDDSGAA
-64 VEQDKPF
+64 QDQPF

-78 HDSIQIG
+78 HDSIQVG
-85 THAWVTLIRLQGEF
+85 TYAWITLIRLQGEF
-99 PTNTPLEYD
+99 PTNTLLEYD
-108 IHTESGSLITL
+108 IHTESGSLKEL

-156 SLVAADN
+156 SLVAADI
-163 KIADQTVPERPD
+163 KIAKQTVAERPD

-197 QQVIQRLGL
+197 QQVIQLLGL

-217 NQINSSDALYSSEYH
+217 KQINSSNALYNSEYH
-232 LYQRHHYLPHHST
+232 LYQRHHYLPHHT
-245 SESMFDKFFPSRGV
+245 ASESMLDKFFPSRGV

-288 LWQCINRDRLIEN
+288 LWQCVNRERLIES

-308 QLTPT
+308 KLTPT

-322 VIIDDF
+322 VIMDDF

-392 KPESFNETFIE
+392 KPESFDETFIE
-403 QARQLFV
+403 QAKQLFV
-410 VQRYAVQQTR
+410 DQPLIT
-420 LNKQTHLA
+420 KQPRIS
-428 KQTRLEKQT
+428 K
-437 NDVEQTHNETGD
+437 QTHNEAGD
-449 THTTHSVGNIEPN
+449 AVTTHSIGNIEPD

-516 EFQHQLLH
+516 EFQHQLMN
-524 QEKVV
+524 QDKVV

-623 FPAPLLKFCDVC
+623 FPAPLLKFCDVW

-643 SVLNYFTKRKRLR
+643 SVLNYFTKRKRLK

-667 YRLSNRSAI
+667 YSLSNRSAI
-676 GELRLDS
+676 GELRLDT
-683 DGKPQAITTLS
+683 DGKPQSITTLS

>member
-1 MKPSTTSSLPLLLAG
+1 MKRLTTSPLPLLLAG
-16 PILRKTTATEVVLWL
+16 PILRKTTATEVVLWVV
-31 ATSSPLVGRVN
+31 TSAPLSGTTQLFN
-42 IYIRQTEHLRE
+42 AEQE
-53 TGFSNEKELSD
+53 T
-64 VEQDKPF
+64 PF
-71 YTSSLEE
+71 YSSSLDEQE
-78 HDSIQIG
+78 SIQVG
-85 THAWVTLIRLQGEF
+85 THAWITLIHLQGEF
-99 PTNTPLEYD
+99 PTNVPLEYQ
-108 IHTESGSLITL
+108 IETEQGSITEL
-119 APHLVYNGKSR
+119 APHLIYEDTRTSNDSSR
-130 VEFKISTSADYILHG
+130 IEFKISTAADYILHG

-163 KIADQTVPERPD
+163 KIANQTVLERPD

-197 QQVIQRLGL
+197 QQVIQLLGL
-206 VGESLPTDSQI
+206 IGEALPTDSQVS
-217 NQINSSDALYSSEYH
+217 QINSSDALYESEYH
-232 LYQRHHYLPHHST
+232 LYQRHHLLPHHNT
-245 SESMFDKFFPSRGV
+245 SDSLLDKLFPKRGI

-288 LWQCINRDRLIEN
+288 LWQCINRERLIDN
-301 NFTQGGR
+301 DFKQADR
-308 QLTPT
+308 QLTPA

-328 IAGLPQVQRLFA
+328 IVGLPQVQRLFA

-359 TVGWEHAVDQNQ
+359 TVGWEQAVDQNR

-392 KPESFNETFIE
+392 APEKFTSEFIE
-403 QARQLFV
+403 QTKQLFSPV
-410 VQRYAVQQTR
+410 VSNNESESRVESNGDLSKNIDPQRHQQY
-420 LNKQTHLA
+420 
-428 KQTRLEKQT
+428 LEMI
-437 NDVEQTHNETGD
+437 D
-449 THTTHSVGNIEPN
+449 
-462 KHQAFIEMLSRFE
+462 RFE
-475 EWHYTIDT
+475 EWHYTINT

-502 MNKPSGLMDWEALI
+502 MNKPSGLMDWEALT
-516 EFQHQLLH
+516 EFQHQLIN

-548 ATTIGKPLVIDA
+548 ATTIGKPLMIDA

-676 GELRLDS
+676 GELKLDS
-683 DGKPQAITTLS
+683 DGKPQSITTLS
-694 GDGKVTRFPEPD
+694 GDGKITRFPEPD